1 MSRSDAERHSRFDS
15 WIRQEFR
22 RTGGF
27 TALVILVTIGEF
39 SVTPL
44 RSSYFHVIG
53 DEVSWAEIA
62 ALLAGAGAAWDG
74 VVFATLTD
82 KDGGGPVEAVNAR
95 HELQDLTERLMKDR
109 LILNDN
115 HFFDRWG
122 RRLRIDEVTVQ

>member
-1 MSRSDAERHSRFDS
+1 MSRSEADRHTRFDS

-22 RTGGF
+22 KTGGF
-27 TALVILVTIGEF
+27 TALVILVTIGEL

-44 RSSYFHVIG
+44 RSTYFHVIG
-53 DEVSWAEIA
+53 DEVGWAEVA

-74 VVFATLTD
+74 AVFATLTD
-82 KDGGGPVEAVNAR
+82 KDGGGPVEDVNAR
-95 HELQDLTERLMKDR
+95 HELQELAERLMEDR
-109 LILNDN
+109 LVLNDN